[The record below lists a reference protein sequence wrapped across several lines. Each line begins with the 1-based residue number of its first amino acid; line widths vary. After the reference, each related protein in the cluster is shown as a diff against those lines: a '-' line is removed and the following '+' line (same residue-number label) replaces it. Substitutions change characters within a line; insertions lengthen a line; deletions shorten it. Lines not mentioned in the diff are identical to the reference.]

1 MVCRLLVSKNLEHVR
16 EGIRFID
23 SCLKSDGDRFV
34 YVAINAIKIVH
45 QQANQAML
53 YICQYLI
60 CRVYLA
66 LLNKYTGKKYESKFK
81 LKMKFPQVG
90 DQIAKQKDNAIV
102 IAQMHIR
109 FAGEQMSP
117 AQVEEYLFGLMPK
130 RVDYFNDVLTL
141 VKLLIERLNSPLKPA
156 KVVALNTLSTLCT
169 FICFSSKNMLNQL
182 ISRGQID
189 RQLKNFDDN
198 ALAKDQKYLCA
209 VEARAVACRAFIDN
223 APQLV
228 SATSVP
234 VIQGFLQW
242 VLPNTTRTDFKN
254 AAIYLLKCV
263 YNFDEKMPQWCAK
276 TLNKCVP
283 NATLL
288 KTIAQELVQEDAGQ
302 GRAPQV

>member
-109 FAGEQMSP
+109 FSGE
-117 AQVEEYLFGLMPK
+117 
-130 RVDYFNDVLTL
+130 
-141 VKLLIERLNSPLKPA
+141 
-156 KVVALNTLSTLCT
+156 
-169 FICFSSKNMLNQL
+169 
-182 ISRGQID
+182 
-189 RQLKNFDDN
+189 
-198 ALAKDQKYLCA
+198 
-209 VEARAVACRAFIDN
+209 
-223 APQLV
+223 
-228 SATSVP
+228 
-234 VIQGFLQW
+234 
-242 VLPNTTRTDFKN
+242 
-254 AAIYLLKCV
+254 
-263 YNFDEKMPQWCAK
+263 
-276 TLNKCVP
+276 
-283 NATLL
+283 
-288 KTIAQELVQEDAGQ
+288 
-302 GRAPQV
+302 